1 MESEWDPKKARTN
14 LRKHRIRFADALL
27 VLEDGHALTMRDESS
42 DDEERWVT
50 LGLDAL
56 GRILVVIYT
65 WRNGRARII
74 SARQATAR
82 ERRTYGRANEERI
95 RFHES

>member
-14 LRKHRIRFADALL
+14 LRKHGVRFADALL

-42 DDEERWVT
+42 DDEDRWVT

-82 ERRTYGRANEERI
+82 ERRTYEEGQ
-95 RFHES
+95 